1 MPQARGQ
8 VGWRRAIYFLEA
20 ASPHERGL
28 LVLFNL
34 HAGWQCGLLQLA
46 DMFFCL
52 QEKSSPSYA
61 SLPAAVVQPEEPAL
75 ESELDKRGLA
85 DQFVSML
92 MAAESPEHVSYLN
105 SAFKSLV
112 GAAQEVQ
119 QEAEEAQEVHSDAED
134 TAE

>member
-1 MPQARGQ
+1 MARCNPQTC
-8 VGWRRAIYFLEA
+8 F
-20 ASPHERGL
+20 S
-28 LVLFNL
+28 
-34 HAGWQCGLLQLA
+34 
-46 DMFFCL
+46 CL
-52 QEKSSPSYA
+52 QEKSGPSYA

-75 ESELDKRGLA
+75 ESELDKRGLV

-92 MAAESPEHVSYLN
+92 MAAESPEHASYLN